1 MDKVLSNTTPLIAL
15 ADLNQL
21 DLLHKLYDIVVIP
34 QAVMDEITSE
44 PARSRVSGCD
54 WILIEDIGDPSQRN
68 GFTARLHAGEVDTI
82 VLAGE
87 QEADL
92 VIMDDAE
99 AKKTAKDKGLNVIGT
114 MGVLVRAKQKGFL
127 DKVEPVMNSLIQDG
141 LYISDSVRDLVLELA
156 GELNN

>member
-54 WILIEDIGDPSQRN
+54 RAPLIQKGSRALYLQGLSFFMPTFCLHFQVISQFSSFLLFAVSASSIARI
-68 GFTARLHAGEVDTI
+68 TARRRS
-82 VLAGE
+82 
-87 QEADL
+87 
-92 VIMDDAE
+92 
-99 AKKTAKDKGLNVIGT
+99 N
-114 MGVLVRAKQKGFL
+114 RSF
-127 DKVEPVMNSLIQDG
+127 
-141 LYISDSVRDLVLELA
+141 SVREEVLNIVSGNALYRSIISFFR
-156 GELNN
+156 LS